1 MTTSHFHPPT
11 GHRTLQK
18 PPCLKSVL
26 VYYQAVRRLVASGV
40 WWFASIWLASLLA
53 ANSVYAETL
62 SGVSAFLQSGESSES
77 EPSDILTPD
86 QAFQLGL
93 KSLPNNVIRASFT
106 IQPGHYLYRER
117 IQFSLAD
124 ASQGQ
129 LEVTLPAGEAKH
141 DPNFGDSQVFHHSF
155 DAKIVWHPPVG
166 NAALTTAPPEKIVLN
181 ASYQGCSEKGLCY
194 APIKKILEVA
204 LVPEASTVADNSAPA
219 DAADSDDAGTRLL
232 KQAHQWQ
239 IVLGF
244 FTAGLL
250 LSFTPCVLP
259 MIPILSGI
267 IVGASRQSPSAHSPP
282 SRLHGFN
289 LSLAYVLGMA
299 ASYTAAGIAAGLSGH
314 LLSNSLQNPWV
325 LSATALLFV
334 MLAFSMFGFYDLK
347 LPDTLEEKLIN
358 TSNRLKGGHFLAV
371 FGMGILSALIVSPC
385 VAAPLAAALLYI
397 GQTHQVFL
405 GGLALFSLAI
415 GMGVP
420 LLLVGASAGAV
431 LPKTGAW
438 MNQVKSAF
446 GFIMLGMALWMVRTL
461 LPMPVLLGFWGGLL
475 IIPAIY
481 LHALDP
487 LPAHA
492 EAHVRFFKGMGYIL
506 LLLGSAMIV
515 GALAGASSP
524 LQPLAGFNA
533 QAAGQQ
539 TLASP
544 AGAKNGETGLQF
556 QRIQSVEALE
566 QKIRAL
572 AANPDKKAQRYV
584 MLDFYADWCVSCQEL
599 AETTFRDG
607 RVIEALKQT
616 QLLQVDV
623 TQNSAQDQQLLQ
635 KFGLFGPPAILFF
648 DRQGKEIAAMRVIGY
663 QNPQDF
669 LARLEGLGT
678 REALAAN

>member
-1 MTTSHFHPPT
+1 M
-11 GHRTLQK
+11 QK
-18 PPCLKSVL
+18 PPCLQSVL
-26 VYYQAVRRLVASGV
+26 VYYQAVRRLVAPGV
-40 WWFASIWLASLLA
+40 LWFASIWLASLLA
-53 ANSVYAETL
+53 VNPACAETP

-106 IQPGHYLYRER
+106 IQLGHYLYRER
-117 IQFSLAD
+117 IQFSLNNP
-124 ASQGQ
+124 SQGQ
-129 LEVTLPAGEAKH
+129 LEVKLPVGEAKH

-155 DAKIVWHPPVG
+155 DADIVWHPPANAVG
-166 NAALTTAPPEKIVLN
+166 TSVPEKIVLN
-181 ASYQGCSEKGLCY
+181 ATYQGCSEKGLCY

-204 LVPEASTVADNSAPA
+204 LVPQASTVADNSAAA

-267 IVGASRQSPSAHSPP
+267 IVGASRQTPSAHSPP

-334 MLAFSMFGFYDLK
+334 ILAFSMFGFYDLK

-461 LPMPVLLGFWGGLL
+461 LPIPVLLGLWGGLL

-492 EAHVRFFKGMGYIL
+492 EAHVRFFKGMGFIL

-515 GALAGASSP
+515 GALAGARSP
-524 LQPLAGFNA
+524 FQPLAGFNA

-539 TLASP
+539 TA
-544 AGAKNGETGLQF
+544 AAHVGAKNSEKGLQF
-556 QRIQSVEALE
+556 EPIQSVEALE
-566 QKIRAL
+566 AKIRTL
-572 AANPDKKAQRYV
+572 AANSDNANPDKKAQRYV

-616 QLLQVDV
+616 QLLQADV
-623 TQNSAQDQQLLQ
+623 TQNSAQDQQLLE

-669 LARLEGLGT
+669 LARLEGLST